1 MKRREKTMIYGYAR
15 VSSKGQLR
23 DGNGLEEQREK
34 LLQAGCQEI
43 VEEQYTGTT
52 MNRPM
57 FNELL
62 GKLKADDTLIVT
74 KLDRFAR
81 TAGDGSNIAKDLLN
95 KGIKLH
101 ILNMGLIDS
110 TPIGKLVL
118 TCLLGFAEF
127 ERDMIVE
134 RTQAGKAIART
145 KAGFKEGR
153 PAIKADKINNALDL
167 LDNGKTYKEV
177 VSITGI
183 SKSTLIRAMNKRKA
197 QQQTPA
203 GTPEDT

>member
-1 MKRREKTMIYGYAR
+1 MNEIIRPISEELKLSDNVELFGFIAQCIKDIQPENGIKIGFTFSYPCILTSRKSGILLEWTKGINA
-15 VSSKGQLR
+15 SSCIGKDPVQ
-23 DGNGLEEQREK
+23 
-34 LLQAGCQEI
+34 LLQQELTKLGVNAHI
-43 VEEQYTGTT
+43 VS
-52 MNRPM
+52 MCN
-57 FNELL
+57 
-62 GKLKADDTLIVT
+62 DSVSTLIRNI
-74 KLDRFAR
+74 LLSFAQ
-81 TAGDGSNIAKDLLN
+81 
-95 KGIKLH
+95 
-101 ILNMGLIDS
+101 
-110 TPIGKLVL
+110 
-118 TCLLGFAEF
+118 F

-203 GTPEDT
+203 GTPEET

>member
-1 MKRREKTMIYGYAR
+1 MIYGYAR

-74 KLDRFAR
+74 KLDRR
-81 TAGDGSNIAKDLLN
+81 WL
-95 KGIKLH
+95 
-101 ILNMGLIDS
+101 
-110 TPIGKLVL
+110 
-118 TCLLGFAEF
+118 
-127 ERDMIVE
+127 
-134 RTQAGKAIART
+134 
-145 KAGFKEGR
+145 
-153 PAIKADKINNALDL
+153 
-167 LDNGKTYKEV
+167 
-177 VSITGI
+177 
-183 SKSTLIRAMNKRKA
+183 
-197 QQQTPA
+197 
-203 GTPEDT
+203 